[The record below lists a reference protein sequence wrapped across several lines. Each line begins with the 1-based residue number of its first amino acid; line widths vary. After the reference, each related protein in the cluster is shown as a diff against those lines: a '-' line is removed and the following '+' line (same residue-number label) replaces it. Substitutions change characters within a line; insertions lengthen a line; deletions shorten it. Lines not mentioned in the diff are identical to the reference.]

1 MEVSKFTSYAFGLW
15 VVEPTSQKM
24 CAFYISLECILT
36 VYPLPSCVFILA
48 YSNEYFILACRCRKK
63 AYSQERCVHAKE
75 LQGAG
80 IHAKES
86 HAAASHSHSVPSQG
100 NLDCALMDDEGIF
113 VDGDAISVDIGPC
126 ANANAQEATRKNQ
139 SEELKV
145 EPIYYADTAAKTP
158 VDSNTD
164 VKLTIVYD
172 KENPRIRV
180 NEYFPTMEDL
190 RMAVRQHGINKGFQ
204 VHKVKTD
211 KTRYRAECKAT
222 GCPWRIVARKL
233 QGLPAVVVLV

>member
-1 MEVSKFTSYAFGLW
+1 MF
-15 VVEPTSQKM
+15 
-24 CAFYISLECILT
+24 
-36 VYPLPSCVFILA
+36 PLPSFVFKLA
-48 YSNEYFILACRCRKK
+48 YRNEYFILACRKK
-63 AYSQERCVHAKE
+63 AYSQEGCIHAKE

-86 HAAASHSHSVPSQG
+86 HAAASRSHSVSPQG
-100 NLDCALMDDEGIF
+100 NLDCALMDDEDIF
-113 VDGDAISVDIGPC
+113 LDDDAIPVDTGLC
-126 ANANAQEATRKNQ
+126 ADANAQEATRKNQ
-139 SEELKV
+139 SEKLQV
-145 EPIYYADTAAKTP
+145 EPIYYADTATAQVP
-158 VDSNTD
+158 VDSKAD

-172 KENPRIRV
+172 KENPRIKL